1 MSAIISL
8 IILRSLTTEK
18 YQNNAMCLAKNELPS
33 KKKIQLTVNEQL
45 EKKRSNVPSPN

>member
-1 MSAIISL
+1 
-8 IILRSLTTEK
+8 
-18 YQNNAMCLAKNELPS
+18 MCLAKNELPS